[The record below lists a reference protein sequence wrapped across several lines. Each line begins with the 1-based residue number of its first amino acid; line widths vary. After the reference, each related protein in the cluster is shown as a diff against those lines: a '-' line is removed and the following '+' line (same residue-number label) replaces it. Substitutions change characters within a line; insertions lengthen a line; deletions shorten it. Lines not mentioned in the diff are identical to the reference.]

1 MLNSSYLSANSIDY
15 EATLERFCGR
25 EDHFEKYLL
34 EFKENY
40 SLKKLEKAIQNE
52 DIGSAFF
59 SAHDLKGTSGNLGMT
74 NLYKSSC
81 KLTELLRNI
90 QHPDMVR
97 IKSTFTELQNDYK
110 KIIEVLEKGITQ

>member
-1 MLNSSYLSANSIDY
+1 MLNSEFLTANGIDY

-40 SLKKLEKAIQNE
+40 SLQKLENAILHE
-52 DIGSAFF
+52 EIGPAFF

-74 NLYKSSC
+74 NLYRTSC
-81 KLTELLRNI
+81 KLTELLRNV
-90 QHPDMVR
+90 QYPDMVR
-97 IKSTFTELQNDYK
+97 IKSTFEELQNDFN
-110 KIIEVLEKGITQ
+110 KIIEILEKGITE